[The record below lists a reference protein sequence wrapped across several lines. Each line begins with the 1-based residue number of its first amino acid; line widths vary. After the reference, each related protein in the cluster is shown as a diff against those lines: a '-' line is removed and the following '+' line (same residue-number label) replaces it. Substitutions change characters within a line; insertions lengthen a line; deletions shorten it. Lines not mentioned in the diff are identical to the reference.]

1 MTKRVDKETVSTF
14 GGEVVEVFLNNLP
27 IALYRTTPDGQLTA
41 GNPALANLLGFTDT
55 EAMFADFGTVAD
67 YYATPETRST
77 WMSTVAED
85 GTVRDFDFRLRT
97 RKGEEIWVRDT
108 AHAVLDENGAVVA
121 YEGALIDVSES
132 VDARK
137 ARDLFIATVSHE
149 LRNPIAVVL
158 GMSQIMDQE
167 RERLSDEELAEMIR
181 VVASQAE
188 DASWIIE
195 DLLVA
200 HRGGEGTISVIPEN
214 FDLAESVQL
223 VLDGEAR
230 EIEMVVE
237 EGLTVHGDPRRTR
250 QILRNLLSNAV
261 RYGGSEI
268 LITANTEGD
277 AVAISVCDTGRELTE
292 DEQHRIFE
300 PFSTTPEPS
309 NPRSVGLGLSVAKDL
324 AAMMQ
329 GSLSYGH
336 DGTYSR
342 FTVKLPR
349 GHESQ

>member
-1 MTKRVDKETVSTF
+1 MAKRVDRDSVSTF
-14 GGEVVEVFLNNLP
+14 GGEVVEDLLNNLP

-41 GNPALANLLGFTDT
+41 GNPALADLLGFTDT
-55 EAMFADFGTVAD
+55 ESMFAEFGTVSD
-67 YYATPETRST
+67 YYATPETRVA

-108 AHAVLDENGAVVA
+108 ARAVLDEKGEIVA
-121 YEGALIDVSES
+121 YEGALLDVSES
-132 VDARK
+132 IDARK

-167 RERLSDEELAEMIR
+167 RGRLSEEELAEMIR

-200 HRGGEGTISVIPEN
+200 HRGGEGSISVIPED
-214 FDLAESVQL
+214 FDLTESVQL

-230 EIEMVVE
+230 EIEMLVE
-237 EGLTVHGDPRRTR
+237 EGLTVHADPRRTR

-268 LITANTEGD
+268 LITAETEHD
-277 AVAISVCDTGRELTE
+277 AVAITVCDTGRELTD
-292 DEQHRIFE
+292 DEQDRIFE

-309 NPRSVGLGLSVAKDL
+309 NPRSVGLGLSVARDL
-324 AAMMQ
+324 AAMMS
-329 GSLSYGH
+329 GSLTYDH

-349 GHESQ
+349 GHATE

>member
-1 MTKRVDKETVSTF
+1 MTKSVDKDHVSTF
-14 GGEVVEVFLNNLP
+14 GGEVVGDFLNNLP

-41 GNPALANLLGFTDT
+41 GNPALATLLGFSDT
-55 EAMFADFGTVAD
+55 EAMFADFGVVSD
-67 YYATPETRST
+67 YYASPETRLA

-85 GTVRDFDFRLRT
+85 GTVRDFDFRLKT
-97 RKGEEIWVRDT
+97 RKGEELWVRDT
-108 AHAVLDENGAVVA
+108 AHAVLDDSGTVVA

-132 VDARK
+132 IETRK

-167 RERLSDEELAEMIR
+167 RNRLSEAELAEMIR

-200 HRGGEGTISVIPEN
+200 HRGGEGTISVIPED
-214 FDLAESVQL
+214 FDLAESVRL

-230 EIEMVVE
+230 EIEMRVPR
-237 EGLTVHGDPRRTR
+237 GAKVHADPRRTR

-268 LITANTEGD
+268 LITAEEVGD
-277 AVAISVCDTGRELTE
+277 DVAISVCDTGKELTQ
-292 DEQHRIFE
+292 DEREKIFE
-300 PFSTTPEPS
+300 PFATTPGLS

-324 AAMMQ
+324 ATMMS
-329 GSLSYGH
+329 GSLSYDH

-342 FTVKLPR
+342 FTVQLPR
-349 GHESQ
+349 GRESE